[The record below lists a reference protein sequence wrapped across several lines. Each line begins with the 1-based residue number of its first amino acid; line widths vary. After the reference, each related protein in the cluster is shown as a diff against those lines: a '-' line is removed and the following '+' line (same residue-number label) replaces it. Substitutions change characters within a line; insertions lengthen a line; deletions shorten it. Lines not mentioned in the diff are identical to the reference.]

1 MVAKP
6 AIWHFARNVIIM
18 MAPIMHVYQLVQ
30 DHTKYVVQMDK
41 KNSPQVE
48 GIFYLGLSDFV
59 GSIVSDGLTKTGLP
73 SAVLAGCV
81 FLSLILLDM
90 FLIDTEASALTE
102 SSSLSVV
109 HAMVVLS
116 TKIEKNSSFILIL

>member
-1 MVAKP
+1 MRA
-6 AIWHFARNVIIM
+6 F
-18 MAPIMHVYQLVQ
+18 L
-30 DHTKYVVQMDK
+30 
-41 KNSPQVE
+41 
-48 GIFYLGLSDFV
+48 LGLSDFV

-81 FLSLILLDM
+81 FKLNFIGYV
-90 FLIDTEASALTE
+90 LIDTEASALTE

-116 TKIEKNSSFILIL
+116 TKIEKIVVLYSYYRF